1 MKNFFFAA
9 ALLCAAYTA
18 NAQAPARFELT
29 PQGFTDYIVADVP
42 GKSKTDLF
50 KSTADWIAVN
60 YKAPDAVKSKVEGD
74 KITFEGTGK
83 IVSFDGGLKKTHD
96 SRYQIEVALKD
107 GKYKFDLLKLEYYV
121 ERNQL
126 GPGGWR
132 EINLTDVTNYYT
144 KQGNLRPAN
153 KYFTEIVDYFNS
165 LSDELKRFI
174 ESGATPTVKKSDW

>member
-1 MKNFFFAA
+1 MKRLFIAAFFF
-9 ALLCAAYTA
+9 CAAYTA
-18 NAQAPARFELT
+18 NAQAPAKFELT

-42 GKSKTDLF
+42 GKSKADLF
-50 KSTADWIAVN
+50 KKTADWIEVN
-60 YKAPDAVKSKVEGD
+60 YKSADAIKSKAEGD
-74 KITFEGTGK
+74 KISFEGTGK
-83 IVSFDGGLKKTHD
+83 VVSFDGGLKKTHD

-132 EINLTDVTNYYT
+132 EVNLIDVAGYYT
-144 KQGNLRPAN
+144 KQGTLRPAN

-174 ESGATPTVKKSDW
+174 ESGATATVKKSDW